1 MTSLDQIG
9 GKYYSSQAEHRDGGR
24 QHIGDPPRADIA
36 VGDGEEDSDRDS
48 YDYRL
53 HCFTRSRGPIGLA
66 GRRPKDRLAT
76 RGLRRLGVGDYDVR
90 AECGGNVLEKA
101 RKTVSERLRADRDSK
116 GDEDNEH
123 GVFRG
128 RSTALV
134 PIKAIDQP
142 KHLPSPLECVV
153 QRYGQCARLGIATC
167 HCRFNHVPIKV
178 LSSPSSENR
187 PLNEI

>member
-9 GKYYSSQAEHRDGGR
+9 GKYHSNQAEHGDGGR
-24 QHIGDPPRADIA
+24 QHIGDPPRAYIA
-36 VGDGEEDSDRDS
+36 IGDGEEDSNRDS

-66 GRRPKDRLAT
+66 GRPEDRLAT
-76 RGLRRLGVGDYDVR
+76 RDLRRLGVGDYDVR
-90 AECGGNVLEKA
+90 TECGGNVLEKA
-101 RKTVSERLRADRDSK
+101 RKTVSERLGADSDSK

-128 RSTALV
+128 RSAALV

-153 QRYGQCARLGIATC
+153 RRYGQCTRLGIATR
-167 HCRFNHVPIKV
+167 HCRFNHVPINP

-187 PLNEI
+187 PLKEI